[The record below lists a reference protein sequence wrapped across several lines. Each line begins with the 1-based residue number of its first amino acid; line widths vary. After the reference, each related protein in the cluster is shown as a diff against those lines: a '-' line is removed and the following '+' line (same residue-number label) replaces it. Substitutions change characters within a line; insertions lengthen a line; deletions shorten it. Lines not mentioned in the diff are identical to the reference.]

1 MKDKAYNKRYTAFD
15 TAIYYISLKDR
26 TTKEIYNKL
35 EDKGYGEHEINT
47 AIEKLLYYRY
57 LDDKKYALS
66 YIKSNINKKGI
77 RLITS
82 ELMAKGVDKQDI
94 LRALEETDV
103 DEASTVREIYN
114 RRFVDMDMKDQRQ
127 RRKVV
132 SYFLRRGFTYDT
144 INIIFLTH

>member
-35 EDKGYGEHEINT
+35 EDKGYGEDEINT

-57 LDDKKYALS
+57 LDDKKYAFS
-66 YIKSNINKKGI
+66 YIKSNIDKKGI

-94 LRALEETDV
+94 LEVLEEIDV
-103 DEASTVREIYN
+103 DEASTVKEIYN
-114 RRFVDMDMKDQRQ
+114 RRFVDMDINDQRQ

>member
-1 MKDKAYNKRYTAFD
+1 MKEKAYNKRYTAFD

-35 EDKGYGEHEINT
+35 EDKGYGEDEINT

-57 LDDKKYALS
+57 LDDKKYVFS
-66 YIKSNINKKGI
+66 YIKSNIDKKGI

-94 LRALEETDV
+94 LEVLEEIDV

-114 RRFVDMDMKDQRQ
+114 RRFVDMDIKDQRQ

>member
-35 EDKGYGEHEINT
+35 EDKGYGEDEINT
-47 AIEKLLYYRY
+47 AIGKLLYYRY

-66 YIKSNINKKGI
+66 YIKSNIDKKGI

-94 LRALEETDV
+94 LEVLEEIDV

-114 RRFVDMDMKDQRQ
+114 RRFVDMDIKDQRQ